1 MIDIKTLST
10 LLTIAFSL
18 LSAFLWIKSA
28 TAKVHANK
36 EPRHDGWGGGSVQ
49 DSEGNDVVKTLKRQS
64 FWNTWAAVFA
74 ALASICQALSTYFV

>member
-1 MIDIKTLST
+1 MIDIKILPT

-28 TAKVHANK
+28 TAKVHANN
-36 EPRHDGWGGGSVQ
+36 EPSHDSWGGGSVQ
-49 DSEGNDVVKTLKRQS
+49 DGEGNDVVKTLKKQS

-74 ALASICQALSTYFV
+74 ALASICQALSTYYI